1 MHELGFDHAHMTPE
15 EREHLAEVIWGAD
28 NVEFTTVGVD
38 IGSATS
44 HLMFAR
50 VHLQRLTTA
59 LSSRF
64 VVVNREVLWRSPILI
79 TPYLADDAIA
89 VDRLASFIDA
99 AYESAGLARDDVD
112 TGAVILTG
120 EALKRRNA
128 ETIAHLFA
136 AEAGKFVCA
145 SAGHHL
151 ESAMAAHGSGAVN
164 LSRQG
169 HSTIL
174 NVDMGGGT
182 TKLGLVHGGRLLH
195 AAALEVGGRLIAFD
209 DAGKLARIEA
219 PARKH
224 AAKAGIELKPGK
236 KLSDDE
242 ITRFAAAMTEALV
255 RMILQ
260 QPPAG
265 LDKELLLTEPLPDQ
279 PKPDAVTFSGGVS
292 EYIYGRETADHNDV
306 GRQLAAAVTLA
317 LKDRRI
323 PYKVYDPGQ
332 GIRATVIGASQF
344 SVQVSGNTISI
355 SNHHALPIRNLPV
368 LHPNVD
374 LGGDIVAARVA
385 DEIGKAHVR
394 FDFTEGKQPV
404 ALALRWR
411 GDPLHARLKALADG
425 ICAGLART
433 IKSKQPLVLMLDG
446 DIGKTL
452 GEILRR
458 ESGVPGDII
467 SVDGVQLKEFDYVDI
482 GEVVRPTNVVP
493 LVIKSLLFSSPAWR
507 ADG

>member
-15 EREHLAEVIWGAD
+15 QREHLAEVIWGAD

-38 IGSATS
+38 IGSSTS

-79 TPYLADDAIA
+79 TPYLADDAID
-89 VDRLASFIDA
+89 VDRLASFIDG

-128 ETIAHLFA
+128 EAIAHLFA

-145 SAGHHL
+145 LAGHHL

-164 LSRQG
+164 LSRRE

-195 AAALEVGGRLIAFD
+195 SAAVEVGGRLIAFD
-209 DAGKLARIEA
+209 EKGRLARIEA
-219 PARKH
+219 PAYKH
-224 AAKAGIELKPGK
+224 ARRAGIELKPGK
-236 KLSDDE
+236 KLSNDE
-242 ITRFAAAMTEALV
+242 IARFTAAMAEALV
-255 RMILQ
+255 AMILQ
-260 QPPAG
+260 QPPEG
-265 LDKELLLTEPLPDQ
+265 LGKDVLLTEPLPDH

-306 GRQLAAAVTLA
+306 GRQLGEAVTRA
-317 LKDRRI
+317 LKECRI

-368 LHPNVD
+368 LYPNVD
-374 LGGDIVAARVA
+374 LGGDIAAAAVA
-385 DEIGKAHVR
+385 DAIRKAHVR
-394 FDFTEGKQPV
+394 FDFTEGAQPV
-404 ALALRWR
+404 ALAFRWR
-411 GDPLHARLKALADG
+411 GDPLHARLKALAEG
-425 ICAGLART
+425 ICAGLNRT
-433 IKSKQPLVLMLDG
+433 IESKQPVVLMLDG

-458 ESGVPGDII
+458 ESNVPGDII
-467 SVDGVQLKEFDYVDI
+467 SIDGVELKEFDYVDI
-482 GEVVRPTNVVP
+482 GGMIRPTNVVP
-493 LVIKSLLFSSPAWR
+493 LVIKSLLFSSPA
-507 ADG
+507 